1 MRKMLCQVCK
11 IREANV
17 HLKEIIGGEVRELH
31 LCDIC
36 AKEKGLG
43 EPFLPSFSLP
53 ELMLGLTD
61 LEIPSSVEEEP
72 ECSGCGLSYED
83 VRKKG
88 KLGCSL
94 CYQSFREYLN
104 PLLEKIHGKVYH
116 SGKVPKK
123 GKKEYRLDKK
133 VYGLREKL
141 KEAVRKEEYEK
152 AAELRDELR
161 KLEKGGRA

>member
-1 MRKMLCQVCK
+1 MKRMLCQVCK
-11 IREANV
+11 IREVNV
-17 HLKEIIGGEVRELH
+17 HLKEIIGGDVRELH

-61 LEIPSSVEEEP
+61 LEIPPSTKEGP

-83 VRKKG
+83 VRIKG

-94 CYQSFREYLN
+94 CYQNFREYLD
-104 PLLEKIHGKVYH
+104 PLLEKIHGKVHH

-123 GKKEYRLDKK
+123 AKKEYRLDRR
-133 VYGLREKL
+133 VYELRKEL
-141 KEAVRKEEYEK
+141 NEAVRKEEYEK
-152 AAELRDELR
+152 AAELRDKLL
-161 KLEKGGRA
+161 KLEKDGVS